1 MKTNKKNVA
10 TQRRLMDKKLQ
21 SWIDIRG
28 EKRPPSGWLKAIR
41 GALGLSTR
49 QLAAIVGIDFSS
61 IIRLEER
68 ELQGTVSLEVLDKAA
83 KAMGC
88 KVVYAIVPE
97 DPYQSLESIIDERAK
112 RAATELLEKVEHSM
126 RLEEQGSP
134 DAKAEIER
142 LAIELKTKVDSRI
155 WDIKKPATK
164 KRGKA

>member
-10 TQRRLMDKKLQ
+10 TQRRLMDKRLQ
-21 SWIDIRG
+21 PWMNLRN

-41 GALGLSTR
+41 GALGLTSR

-68 ELQGTVSLEVLDKAA
+68 EPQGKVTLEVLDKAA
-83 KAMGC
+83 RAMGC
-88 KVVYAIVPE
+88 KVVYAIVPDE
-97 DPYQSLESIIDERAK
+97 SYLSLESILDDRSK

-142 LAIELKTKVDSRI
+142 LAIDLKAKVDSRL
-155 WDIKKPATK
+155 WDSKTLVNK
-164 KRGKA
+164 KRRKP

>member
-1 MKTNKKNVA
+1 
-10 TQRRLMDKKLQ
+10 MDKKLQ
-21 SWIDIRG
+21 PWIELRA

-68 ELQGTVSLEVLDKAA
+68 EPQGRVTLEILDKAA

-88 KVVYAIVPE
+88 KVIYAIVP
-97 DPYQSLESIIDERAK
+97 DDSYASLESIIDNRAK
-112 RAATELLEKVEHSM
+112 LAATDLLEKVEHSM

-134 DAKAEIER
+134 DAKAEIDR
-142 LAIELKTKVDSRI
+142 LTFELKTKVDSRL
-155 WDIKKPATK
+155 WDQKQPAKKK
-164 KRGKA
+164 QGKTQG

>member
-21 SWIDIRG
+21 AWIDIRG

-97 DPYQSLESIIDERAK
+97 DPYLSLESIIDERAK

-134 DAKAEIER
+134 DAKTEIER

-155 WDIKKPATK
+155 WDLKKPAIK